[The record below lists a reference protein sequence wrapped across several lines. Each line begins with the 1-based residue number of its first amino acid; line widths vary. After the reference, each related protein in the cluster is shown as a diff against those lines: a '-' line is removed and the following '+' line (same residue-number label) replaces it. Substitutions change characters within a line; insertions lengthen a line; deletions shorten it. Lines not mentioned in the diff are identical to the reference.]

1 MTQDKLILS
10 ILRSTGA
17 IFIMSADAS
26 TPLHICLGP
35 PVHSN
40 HLTRTTQLSQPPPLT
55 PTPHPTPHP
64 TPKSPIRHAWSKIP
78 RTKPKP
84 RSSTSAT
91 RSVVPPPSPKLPMV
105 LQRTK
110 PKQGICIRITVRNA
124 GEIGKEPPSLPRP
137 HRTFPIS
144 LRRTVPDHDPHQLG
158 T

>member
-17 IFIMSADAS
+17 IVITSADAS
-26 TPLHICLGP
+26 TPLHIWLGP
-35 PVHSN
+35 PVHFN
-40 HLTRTTQLSQPPPLT
+40 HLTRTTQLSQPPPHT
-55 PTPHPTPHP
+55 QPQNPPSDMRG
-64 TPKSPIRHAWSKIP
+64 PKSLAPNRN
-78 RTKPKP
+78 
-84 RSSTSAT
+84 
-91 RSVVPPPSPKLPMV
+91 PPGQSCHLPHLPMV

-137 HRTFPIS
+137 HRIFITY
-144 LRRTVPDHDPHQLG
+144 PHIYPCDARSQTTILTNYLG